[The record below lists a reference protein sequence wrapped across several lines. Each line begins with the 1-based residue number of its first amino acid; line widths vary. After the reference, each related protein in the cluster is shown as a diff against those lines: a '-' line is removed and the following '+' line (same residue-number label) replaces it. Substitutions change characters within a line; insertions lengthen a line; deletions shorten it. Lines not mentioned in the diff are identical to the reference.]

1 MEHSKFNR
9 RCLPSLQLLTGK
21 TFSTVSVL
29 LTLNL
34 LFALPSRA
42 ESQVRHSTGHRVELV
57 TKSQEDSRISQVES
71 KVAQCNRLAEVV
83 NKAQGFMP
91 EFERSIQAF
100 SQNASQVETL
110 DDIKAAA
117 QQYITAVDGVVADLD
132 GLVVELGATELSDE
146 QLLAY
151 RDRYTTM
158 VAGFR
163 DGLTQASDA
172 MAIILNVETESE
184 LPAKIEES
192 QQQTTQAISRIQEL
206 STEES
211 TIISE
216 VNVYCGAT
224 GQ

>member
-1 MEHSKFNR
+1 
-9 RCLPSLQLLTGK
+9 
-21 TFSTVSVL
+21 
-29 LTLNL
+29 
-34 LFALPSRA
+34 
-42 ESQVRHSTGHRVELV
+42 
-57 TKSQEDSRISQVES
+57 
-71 KVAQCNRLAEVV
+71 
-83 NKAQGFMP
+83 
-91 EFERSIQAF
+91 
-100 SQNASQVETL
+100 
-110 DDIKAAA
+110 IKAAA